1 MLAILRL
8 VAAYFLN
15 SISLNQFFMDI
26 MQYLE
31 QYAEQIGGQFTD
43 YDSAKSVV
51 VVPISGSRYQTVL
64 AVKQTSPVSGRDQAT
79 FTSKVCAYTS
89 GLDLKALLEKNA
101 DFDYSKFVLKEGY
114 LKVEASCLTSTASQD
129 QVKEMVQE
137 VAKLADYYE
146 LKLTGKDI
154 H

>member
-1 MLAILRL
+1 
-8 VAAYFLN
+8 
-15 SISLNQFFMDI
+15 MDV

-31 QYAEQIGGQFTD
+31 QYAQQIGGQFTD
-43 YDSAKSVV
+43 YDSGKSVV
-51 VVPISGSRYQTVL
+51 VIPISGSRYQTVL
-64 AVKQTSPVSGRDQAT
+64 AVKQTSPVSGRDQAI
-79 FTSKVCAYTS
+79 FTSKVCEYTPA
-89 GLDLKALLEKNA
+89 LDLKALLEKNA
-101 DFDYSKFVLKEGY
+101 DFDYSKFVLVEGY

-137 VAKLADYYE
+137 VAKLADFYE